1 MIGKKQKGT
10 SMKAPRYTTHIK
22 LETKHNG
29 RKCHSTMLAKD
40 MDCIAGVPG
49 RVTFLRKMHRN
60 YKKMGS
66 FAFDGKWPIEEPK

>member
-1 MIGKKQKGT
+1 
-10 SMKAPRYTTHIK
+10 
-22 LETKHNG
+22 
-29 RKCHSTMLAKD
+29 

-49 RVTFLRKMHRN
+49 RVTFLRKLHRN